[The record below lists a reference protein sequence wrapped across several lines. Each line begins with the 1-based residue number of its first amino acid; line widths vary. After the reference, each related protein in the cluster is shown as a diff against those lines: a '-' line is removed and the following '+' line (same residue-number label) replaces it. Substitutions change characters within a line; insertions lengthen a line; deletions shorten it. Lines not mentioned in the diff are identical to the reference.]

1 MSIIIKEPSKRQALQ
16 NAIEAIL
23 FKMGATKVTEN
34 EQGETFGASLYRFNL
49 HLYYDAKEELKS
61 PWFQVFRRV
70 RQSEDALFRWEVI
83 ASDERIGQMAF
94 EEIAKV
100 QQSYR

>member
-1 MSIIIKEPSKRQALQ
+1 MIKEPSKRHALL
-16 NAIEAIL
+16 NAIEELL

-34 EQGETFGASLYRFNL
+34 EQGKTLGASLYRFNL
-49 HLYYDAKEELKS
+49 PLHYDAKAELKS
-61 PWFQVFRRV
+61 PWFQVFQRV
-70 RQSEDALFRWEVI
+70 SQSEDALLRWEVI
-83 ASDERIGQMAF
+83 ASDERIGQTVF